1 MALTKIS
8 TAMISQS
15 AAAVDLNVDAG
26 TFYVDTTNNRVGVG
40 GKTDPDTPLH
50 VVGTITATLFAGSG
64 ASLTNIPNSAL
75 TNSSI
80 TINSTATSLGGS
92 ITLGTD
98 DVAESSSNLYY
109 TNARADARIAAAESL
124 CLKEISH
131 LKRTSYFQRSMSL
144 TDLILKADSREESR
158 RLR

>member
-50 VVGTITATLFAGSG
+50 VIGTVTATK
-64 ASLTNIPNSAL
+64 IE
-75 TNSSI
+75 
-80 TINSTATSLGGS
+80 
-92 ITLGTD
+92 TLEAKVQTL
-98 DVAESSSNLYY
+98 EN
-109 TNARADARIAAAESL
+109 N
-124 CLKEISH
+124 
-131 LKRTSYFQRSMSL
+131 
-144 TDLILKADSREESR
+144 
-158 RLR
+158 

>member
-50 VVGTITATLFAGSG
+50 VVGTVTATLFAGSG
-64 ASLTNIPNSAL
+64 AHRLQTFQIQHLQTQVLQLTPPLQAW
-75 TNSSI
+75 
-80 TINSTATSLGGS
+80 
-92 ITLGTD
+92 
-98 DVAESSSNLYY
+98 AEVL
-109 TNARADARIAAAESL
+109 L
-124 CLKEISH
+124 
-131 LKRTSYFQRSMSL
+131 
-144 TDLILKADSREESR
+144 
-158 RLR
+158 

>member
-50 VVGTITATLFAGSG
+50 VVGTATATLFAGSG
-64 ASLTNIPNSAL
+64 ASLTSIPNSAL
-75 TNSSI
+75 VNSSI
-80 TINSTATSLGGS
+80 TINSTAVSLGGS
-92 ITLGTD
+92 LTLQKSGKTNLTTRTQ
-98 DVAESSSNLYY
+98 EQSSY
-109 TNARADARIAAAESL
+109 
-124 CLKEISH
+124 
-131 LKRTSYFQRSMSL
+131 
-144 TDLILKADSREESR
+144 R
-158 RLR
+158 RRRHR

>member
-50 VVGTITATLFAGSG
+50 VVGTATATLFAGSG
-64 ASLTNIPNSAL
+64 ASLTSIPNAAL
-75 TNSSI
+75 RK
-80 TINSTATSLGGS
+80 LK
-92 ITLGTD
+92 
-98 DVAESSSNLYY
+98 YY
-109 TNARADARIAAAESL
+109 N
-124 CLKEISH
+124 
-131 LKRTSYFQRSMSL
+131 
-144 TDLILKADSREESR
+144 
-158 RLR
+158 

>member
-50 VVGTITATLFAGSG
+50 VVGTATATLFAGSG
-64 ASLTNIPNSAL
+64 AIAYKYSKF
-75 TNSSI
+75 
-80 TINSTATSLGGS
+80 ST
-92 ITLGTD
+92 
-98 DVAESSSNLYY
+98 YK
-109 TNARADARIAAAESL
+109 
-124 CLKEISH
+124 LKH
-131 LKRTSYFQRSMSL
+131 YN
-144 TDLILKADSREESR
+144 
-158 RLR
+158 

>member
-50 VVGTITATLFAGSG
+50 VIGTVTATPVRRFG
-64 ASLTNIPNSAL
+64 
-75 TNSSI
+75 
-80 TINSTATSLGGS
+80 
-92 ITLGTD
+92 
-98 DVAESSSNLYY
+98 
-109 TNARADARIAAAESL
+109 RIAYKYSKFSTYK
-124 CLKEISH
+124 LK
-131 LKRTSYFQRSMSL
+131 YYN
-144 TDLILKADSREESR
+144 
-158 RLR
+158 

>member
-50 VVGTITATLFAGSG
+50 VVGTATATLFAGSG
-64 ASLTNIPNSAL
+64 ASLTSIPNAAL
-75 TNSSI
+75 VNSSI
-80 TINSTATSLGGS
+80 TINSTAVSLGGS

-98 DVAESSSNLYY
+98 DLSEGSSNLYY
-109 TNARADARIAAAESL
+109 TDARVDARVSGGSL
-124 CLKEISH
+124 GNITTTGYIRGTCYVYS
-131 LKRTSYFQRSMSL
+131 RPRS
-144 TDLILKADSREESR
+144 AWR
-158 RLR
+158 

>member
-50 VVGTITATLFAGSG
+50 VVGTATATLFAGSG
-64 ASLTNIPNSAL
+64 ASLTSIPNSAL
-75 TNSSI
+75 ANSSI
-80 TINSTATSLGGS
+80 TINSTAVSLGGS
-92 ITLGTD
+92 LTLTYSMTLRK
-98 DVAESSSNLYY
+98 VLQIFIIPMQEQTHVLQPQTQMIFPKVLQIY
-109 TNARADARIAAAESL
+109 T
-124 CLKEISH
+124 
-131 LKRTSYFQRSMSL
+131 
-144 TDLILKADSREESR
+144 ILMLE
-158 RLR
+158 